1 MTDDDKRDY
10 WQEIHLDLKTF
21 RKPNLFTKYDI
32 CWVQTG
38 FANSF
43 AFFTRTK
50 IQQKNDG
57 KLMGLFEIRE
67 I

>member
-32 CWVQTG
+32 CWV
-38 FANSF
+38 
-43 AFFTRTK
+43 
-50 IQQKNDG
+50 
-57 KLMGLFEIRE
+57 
-67 I
+67 